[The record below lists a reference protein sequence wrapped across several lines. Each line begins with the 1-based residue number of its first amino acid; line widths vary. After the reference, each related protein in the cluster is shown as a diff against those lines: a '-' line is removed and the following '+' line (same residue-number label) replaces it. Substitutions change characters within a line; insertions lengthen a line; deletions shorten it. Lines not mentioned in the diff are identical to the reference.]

1 MEDVVPEAESLLH
14 PINISGDEVTT
25 ERQNPEAA
33 KHEGG
38 DRAGG
43 FINHLISNLVIG
55 GDADEEKQEE
65 QAEKETIPEEKGG
78 RILDHIISSP
88 KAGNIAQR
96 KVEAFD
102 VRSENES
109 GFRSE
114 EEVGGGGGGGG
125 LINNI
130 VSNLFHHSEGE
141 VRGSTDE
148 NKKEEV
154 VKVGEESKAEKTEES
169 GGGGG
174 LINNIV
180 SNLFHHSESEVRESP
195 DENKKEEMGKVG
207 EETKAEKTEGGG
219 GGGGGIIESIV
230 SHLPTSLPDD
240 AAPTSD
246 EATILIH
253 IAQD

>member
-1 MEDVVPEAESLLH
+1 MEDVVAEAESLLH
-14 PINISGDEVTT
+14 PINLSGDEVIE

-33 KHEGG
+33 KQEGG

-43 FINHLISNLVIG
+43 FINHLISNLVTG
-55 GDADEEKQEE
+55 GDADEEKQDE
-65 QAEKETIPEEKGG
+65 QADKETIPEDKGG
-78 RILDHIISSP
+78 GILDHMISNLVTPSSP
-88 KAGNIAQR
+88 QAGNITQG

-114 EEVGGGGGGGG
+114 EEVGGGGRGGGG

-141 VRGSTDE
+141 VR
-148 NKKEEV
+148 
-154 VKVGEESKAEKTEES
+154 
-169 GGGGG
+169 
-174 LINNIV
+174 
-180 SNLFHHSESEVRESP
+180 ESP
-195 DENKKEEMGKVG
+195 DENKKEEMVKVG

-219 GGGGGIIESIV
+219 GGGGGIIENIV
-230 SHLPTSLPDD
+230 SHLPISLPDD